1 MLAVCLNL
9 ISATENRLTLTGLE
23 VQVHIKMSVAISFG
37 LDIFISV
44 IAVVS
49 TTLEVIMKNS
59 FAVSCFMA
67 CVWCG
72 IAFLRSLVEIPTQAR
87 DREHEF
93 V

>member
-1 MLAVCLNL
+1 
-9 ISATENRLTLTGLE
+9 
-23 VQVHIKMSVAISFG
+23 MSVAISFG

-44 IAVVS
+44 FEVVS
-49 TTLEVIMKNS
+49 TAMEVIMENS
-59 FAVSCFMA
+59 FAICRFAV

-87 DREHEF
+87 DHEHGY